1 MVKALKIS
9 VVNGQ
14 TPKRAG
20 PSLDLAVVT
29 PVAMQ
34 SMGVTPPDYIREY
47 PAIPIQ
53 YSHIIKHSSLI
64 RANANSLLGTGSSR
78 AQLHFQKL
86 CGKS

>member
-34 SMGVTPPDYIREY
+34 SMGVTPP
-47 PAIPIQ
+47 
-53 YSHIIKHSSLI
+53 
-64 RANANSLLGTGSSR
+64 
-78 AQLHFQKL
+78 
-86 CGKS
+86 